1 MAVDSGEIADDPTAE
16 TPLRER
22 RTRGRAKGQGAGW
35 GTLVRNVVLLALALP
50 TAAFVLIMIGE
61 LVPDRLVAESLAEAA
76 LDGQL
81 DAVNYEPGLLARQV
95 DGFTDCIG
103 LTVGLGDVAGRNPIT
118 SAIAAETLWQ
128 CELAVPQLEA
138 WITGEGALERETDY
152 FRYWH
157 GYTAFLRPSIAFFGL
172 PATRVLIM
180 VALVGVTIG
189 LGRSLARTH
198 GTATAALLLT
208 PFVLTS
214 DFVDLPYA
222 LPHAFGVLGG
232 LATAWLANAVVSRAV
247 RPWPVIAVSAIS
259 GGAVV
264 VLDLLTSA
272 PGLWALCTFVVAAAA
287 ARTRTGSPLV
297 GLTVLAAASWIAS
310 YAWTWA
316 AKWLI
321 SIPVFGFERV
331 RDTIDYTVNN
341 RLSTTPEGF
350 DLGFGNSWSRNLDE
364 WTAQPLTTLVVVG
377 ALIAVAAVWWHRRG
391 AGGLEARLVDR
402 LIVGSAAL
410 IVPVWFEL
418 LRNHS
423 QLHSWFTYRSL
434 PLAFGIVMATAVLP
448 LRAFSR
454 ESGVDDDA
462 VDAGAVDGTGV
473 DGSAVDG
480 PGVAP

>member
-1 MAVDSGEIADDPTAE
+1 MAVDSDEIADDAPAASSGRVGE
-16 TPLRER
+16 PR
-22 RTRGRAKGQGAGW
+22 RL
-35 GTLVRNVVLLALALP
+35 TLVRNIVLLALALP
-50 TAAFVLIMIGE
+50 AAAFVLIMVGE

-103 LTVGLGDVAGRNPIT
+103 LTLGLGDVAGRNPFT
-118 SAIAAETLWQ
+118 SAIAGETLWQ
-128 CELAVPQLEA
+128 CELAVPQLAA

-157 GYTAFLRPSIAFFGL
+157 GYTAFLRPSVAFLGL
-172 PATRVLIM
+172 PATRLLVM
-180 VALVGVTIG
+180 VALAGAALG
-189 LGRSLARTH
+189 LGRSITRTH
-198 GTATAALLLT
+198 GLATAALLLV

-232 LATAWLANAVVSRAV
+232 LATAWLANAILSRAV

-264 VLDLLTSA
+264 VLDLLTTA

-287 ARTRTGSPLV
+287 ARSRTGWPLV
-297 GLTVLAAASWIAS
+297 GLTVLGAASWIVG
-310 YAWTWA
+310 YAWTWVT
-316 AKWLI
+316 KWLI

-331 RDTIDYTVNN
+331 RDIIDFTVNN

-364 WTAQPLTTLVVVG
+364 WTAQPLTTWVVVG
-377 ALIAVAAVWWHRRG
+377 GLVAVGTVWWRRRG
-391 AGGLEARLVDR
+391 AVELQLRFADRLV
-402 LIVGSAAL
+402 VGSASL

-434 PLAFGIVMATAVLP
+434 PLAFGVVLATTVLP
-448 LRAFSR
+448 LR
-454 ESGVDDDA
+454 ELA
-462 VDAGAVDGTGV
+462 VDRVV
-473 DGSAVDG
+473 ERVPPSASVEADH
-480 PGVAP
+480 AERERTE